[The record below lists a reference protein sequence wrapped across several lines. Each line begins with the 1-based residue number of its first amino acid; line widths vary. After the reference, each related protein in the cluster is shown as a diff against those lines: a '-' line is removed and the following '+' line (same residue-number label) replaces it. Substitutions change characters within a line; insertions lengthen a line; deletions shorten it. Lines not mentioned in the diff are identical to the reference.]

1 MAGARVAAA
10 HADAPLVLA
19 LDLGSSSVRAVL
31 FDSSGR
37 MVEGSLAAEGY
48 VWTMPEPGA
57 AEADPDDLVERL
69 FRCIDRVLAS
79 AGPLA
84 GRIVGVAATT
94 MVTNVLG
101 VGAHG
106 RAVTPLYPYTDDRSE
121 PDAAQLRQEA
131 DDAAIHNRTGCH
143 LHTSYLP
150 PRFRWLARTQP
161 SRFRKARKWMSIGE
175 YLFLRLFRQSPVSF
189 SVASW
194 SGLLDRSRLI
204 WDPGVFALLPV
215 RIDQF
220 SPLIDQDQA
229 VTHLEEAFASR
240 WPALR
245 DVPWFPAIGDGAAA
259 NVGSGCLSPRRMA
272 LSVGTSAAIRVI
284 TADPAEHL
292 PQALF
297 CYRLD
302 RSRSILGGALTEGG
316 NVFGWMTTTM
326 RLGDTDPLEQA
337 LATMAPDSHGL
348 TVLPFFSGERSPGWS
363 SRARAT
369 LHGLS
374 LRTTAIDILRAGL
387 EAVALRLALVYEE
400 MRKVDAESGELVASG
415 SAVLNSPAWLQ
426 IIADALGAPV
436 IASGVT
442 EASAR
447 GAALLALEALGEL
460 TDVGQAPAYL
470 GEIYE
475 PDTARHA
482 RYREALER
490 QRALYRALIQQP

>member
-1 MAGARVAAA
+1 
-10 HADAPLVLA
+10 
-19 LDLGSSSVRAVL
+19 
-31 FDSSGR
+31 
-37 MVEGSLAAEGY
+37 
-48 VWTMPEPGA
+48 
-57 AEADPDDLVERL
+57 
-69 FRCIDRVLAS
+69 
-79 AGPLA
+79 
-84 GRIVGVAATT
+84 
-94 MVTNVLG
+94 
-101 VGAHG
+101 
-106 RAVTPLYPYTDDRSE
+106 
-121 PDAAQLRQEA
+121 
-131 DDAAIHNRTGCH
+131 
-143 LHTSYLP
+143 
-150 PRFRWLARTQP
+150 
-161 SRFRKARKWMSIGE
+161 
-175 YLFLRLFRQSPVSF
+175 
-189 SVASW
+189 
-194 SGLLDRSRLI
+194 
-204 WDPGVFALLPV
+204 
-215 RIDQF
+215 
-220 SPLIDQDQA
+220 
-229 VTHLEEAFASR
+229 
-240 WPALR
+240 
-245 DVPWFPAIGDGAAA
+245 
-259 NVGSGCLSPRRMA
+259 
-272 LSVGTSAAIRVI
+272 
-284 TADPAEHL
+284 
-292 PQALF
+292 
-297 CYRLD
+297 
-302 RSRSILGGALTEGG
+302 
-316 NVFGWMTTTM
+316 M